1 MKVIKGIS
9 AYQERAE
16 KECRSLLS
24 EGHILVGGL
33 TDKDYFFRAFR
44 HPNGHRVTVTLLVDT
59 LEIRR
64 DGRIVKREC
73 LARSYPPAPAL
84 PSCPLDT

>member
-1 MKVIKGIS
+1 MKSTKDFK

-16 KECRSLLS
+16 SECRSLLS
-24 EGHILVGGL
+24 EGHILIGGL
-33 TDKDYFFRAFR
+33 NDKDYFFRTFR

-64 DGRIVKREC
+64 DGRVVKREC
-73 LARSYPPAPAL
+73 LARSCPPAQAPA
-84 PSCPLDT
+84 PCHLDT